1 MKVKE
6 LIEALKQL
14 SQEAEVV
21 AETGEGEKYLIRNIT
36 INKNKT
42 EVLLDE

>member
-6 LIEALKQL
+6 LIEVLKQL
-14 SQEAEVV
+14 PQEAEVV
-21 AETGEGEKYLIRNIT
+21 AETGEGEKYPIRNIT
-36 INKNKT
+36 TNKNKT